1 MKIGQLAKVTDT
13 KVETI
18 RFYERE
24 GLLLAPSRSN
34 GNYRVYENAHVE
46 RLSFI
51 RHCRSLDIALD
62 EIRRLLQFKEAPAD
76 NCHEVNEVLDEH
88 IGHVAERIRELRRL
102 ERQLRDL
109 RELCTKARDAAHCG
123 ILVQLSQGARRSP
136 ALAKTAVVNHMAGS
150 HRRGGRAQPRPSVTS
165 PRRRSVRAR

>member
-1 MKIGQLAKVTDT
+1 MKIGQLARVTGT
-13 KVETI
+13 QVETI

-24 GLLLAPSRSN
+24 GLLPAPSRSN
-34 GNYRVYENAHVE
+34 GNYRLYGDSHVE

-62 EIRRLLQFKEAPAD
+62 EIRTLLRFKDAPEA

-88 IGHVAERIRELRRL
+88 IGHVAERIGELRRL

-109 RELCTKARDAAHCG
+109 RELCTKAQDAAHCG
-123 ILVQLSQGARRSP
+123 ILVKLTQGARKFPGSARVTSTSHV
-136 ALAKTAVVNHMAGS
+136 ARS
-150 HRRGGRAQPRPSVTS
+150 HRRGQPPAGATTS
-165 PRRRSVRAR
+165 RRR